1 MWLSKEQIARF
12 EIRIGDIN
20 YGGHMGNEAALLLF
34 QDARIRFLESI
45 GFSEKYIGD
54 KAGIILT
61 EAHVYFRKEVFL
73 HDELYADI
81 AVAEVTTSSFEMVY
95 SIKRSADAVEVL
107 NGRTRLIAFD
117 YDRKKVTRL
126 PEAFIRAIR
135 LQ

>member
-54 KAGIILT
+54 KAGIILS

-73 HDELYADI
+73 HDELDADI
-81 AVAEVTTSSFEMVY
+81 AIAEVTTSSFELVY
-95 SIKRSADAVEVL
+95 SIKRVTDTAEVL
-107 NGRTRLIAFD
+107 HGRTKLIAFD
-117 YDRKKVTRL
+117 YERKKVTRL

-135 LQ
+135 L

>member
-117 YDRKKVTRL
+117 YERKKVTRL

-135 LQ
+135 L